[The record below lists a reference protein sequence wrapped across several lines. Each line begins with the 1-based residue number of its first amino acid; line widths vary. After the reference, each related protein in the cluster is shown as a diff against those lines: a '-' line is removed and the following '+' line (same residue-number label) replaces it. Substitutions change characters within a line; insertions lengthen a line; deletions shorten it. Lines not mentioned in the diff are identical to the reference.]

1 MKAKLLI
8 SILFTFLFS
17 LLSSQ
22 VPQGFNYQAIATDAG
37 HPITTS
43 IDVKITIQSLETGGT
58 QFWIEQHSGIVPNA
72 QGLFTIVVGSGV
84 PQSGRTV
91 TTFSE
96 MDWSVSPKYIKT
108 DINYGGWKSMGTSK
122 LQSVPYSMFAKKLEG
137 PVDKLG
143 VTGKTTNLEEAL
155 FEVKNQAGNTVFAVY
170 NEGVR
175 IYVEDG
181 AKGSKGGFAIGG
193 FDVAKGTPGQEYFT
207 VDPGTIKMFIKNDI
221 PAVKGEKGG
230 FSIGGYGGA
239 KGGPIQKYMR
249 ISNDS
254 TRFFVNDDPL
264 QKGEKGGFSIGGFGT
279 AKGVKSYFNLETAT
293 SGLITPSQNRIL
305 WYPLKNAFLAGR
317 VRVGTPDS
325 VGENSF
331 STGYISK
338 AKGIYSQAFGYK
350 SLALGEYSTAIGK
363 NAVASSN
370 NSFAFG
376 DGAKTTNIDS
386 YAFGAGAI
394 ASGLGSFAFGSVGR
408 DTATFIPNTQP
419 TEASGNYSFAIGLG
433 AKSTGT
439 SSTALG
445 IQSSATG
452 NAAMAIGVYS
462 RADGDK
468 SLALNIGWAAGNY
481 SLAFGSMSKA
491 EGDNSIAIGKGITKF
506 GGVYNLAA
514 GAYSIALGYSRVYGF
529 HSIGIGTADVG
540 TSTLACD
547 YGIAIGNSAKTTGL
561 YATAIGTTITAQ
573 AYRSFVVGNMN
584 VTSDLYTKND
594 WVDSDPIFVVGNG
607 KASGSNALTVLKN
620 AKTGI
625 GTAYPAYNLESY
637 GVNASV
643 IAHYLS
649 NARGGIA
656 ALTSGRVAVLSTAS
670 TDDVVFGY
678 SSTIDQESF
687 STNFVE
693 KMRLDNATGNFGIG
707 LNNPDQKLTVYNGA
721 TTGRYT
727 TSGWLHSSDARLKE
741 NIKDIPDAL
750 DDVLKLHG
758 VEFNFINDQEKTQ
771 QIGFIAQEIEKVL
784 PEVVVTDEKGY
795 KSVAYGQIEVVL
807 VEAIKEQQKQI
818 KQLEEKDKEIDAL
831 KAELEQIKTLL
842 EKNGI
847 K

>member
-1 MKAKLLI
+1 MKAKLL
-8 SILFTFLFS
+8 LTLLFS
-17 LLSSQ
+17 FSFYLLYSQ

-37 HPITTS
+37 HPVTTA

-58 QFWIEQHSGIVPNA
+58 QFWIEQHSAIVPNA
-72 QGLFTIVVGSGV
+72 QGLFSIVVGNGV

-91 TTFSE
+91 TAFSDI
-96 MDWSVSPKYIKT
+96 DWSVTPKYIKT
-108 DINYGGWKSMGTSK
+108 EILYGTWKNMGAAK
-122 LQSVPYSMFAKKLEG
+122 LQSVPYSLVAKNLGG

-143 VTGKTTNLEEAL
+143 VTGKTTNMEEAL
-155 FEVKNQAGNTVFAVY
+155 FEVKNQAGKTVFAVY

-193 FDVAKGTPGQEYFT
+193 FDVAKGTPGQEYFK
-207 VDPGTIKMFIKNDI
+207 VDPGTIKVFIKNDI
-221 PAVKGEKGG
+221 PAAKGEKGG

-264 QKGEKGGFSIGGFGT
+264 QKGEKGGFSIGGFGS

-331 STGYISK
+331 STGFISK

-363 NAVASSN
+363 NAVASSD

-394 ASGLGSFAFGSVGR
+394 ASGQGSFAFGSVGR

-452 NAAMAIGVYS
+452 DAAMAIGVAS
-462 RADGDK
+462 KADGEK
-468 SLALNIGWAAGNY
+468 SLALNVGWASGKY
-481 SLAFGSMSKA
+481 SMAFGSMSKA
-491 EGDNSIAIGKGITKF
+491 QGDYSIAIGRGITKH

-514 GAYSIALGYSRVYGF
+514 GAYSLALGYSRVYGLY
-529 HSIGIGTADVG
+529 SIGIGTANIG
-540 TSTLACD
+540 TSGLDCN
-547 YGIAIGNSAKTTGL
+547 YGIGIGNSVTVTGE
-561 YATAIGTTITAQ
+561 YAIGMGTLVTASSM
-573 AYRSFVVGNMN
+573 RSFVVGTNN
-584 VTSDLYTKND
+584 VIAGNSTT
-594 WVDSDPIFVVGNG
+594 WVADDPLFVVGNG
-607 KASGSNALTVLKN
+607 SGPTATSNAFTVLKN

-625 GTAYPAYNLESY
+625 GTANPAYNLESY

-656 ALTSGRVAVLSTAS
+656 ALSSGRVAVLSTAS
-670 TDDVVFGY
+670 TNDIVFGY
-678 SSTIDQESF
+678 SSTIDQENF
-687 STNFVE
+687 SSNFVE

-707 LNNPDQKLTVYNGA
+707 TNNPDQKLTVNNGS

-727 TSGWLHSSDARLKE
+727 TSGWTHSSDLRLKE
-741 NIKDIPDAL
+741 NINDIPDAL

-758 VEFNFINDQEKTQ
+758 VEFNFINDQTKTQ
-771 QIGFIAQEIEKVL
+771 QIGFIAQEIEKVF
-784 PEVVVTDEKGY
+784 PEVVVTDENGF

-818 KQLEEKDKEIDAL
+818 KQLQEKDKEIDL
-831 KAELEQIKTLL
+831 LRAELEQIKNLL
-842 EKNGI
+842 EKKGI